1 MQRFAVPIPV
11 VLVDDPWVRLLSGD
25 RLRAALRDRGM
36 VEGFRVEDALAPAGD
51 RLPWSRMALAAALY
65 PEQLHLSPE
74 GTRVDLDLGV
84 VDGEWSFPREKD
96 MPGFGCALTPEQARR
111 RLASL
116 IRWPVGDKV
125 VVPGEPSRVPGLRNV
140 TVHVGLRSSV
150 RRRHVGG
157 RQLAATQ
164 HSGAPVR
171 LPLAAV
177 RPEATGLAL
186 RWAAVLSDPPSLD
199 PVAELL
205 RLSPGRWEAECP
217 SDVQSLPWLVVGV
230 RLTYGD
236 DSHVA
241 LQITVMSSSEPRL
254 AAAAEDA
261 LADERVTDAALSVAR
276 AWPGRVLLYAVGWSE
291 GGPLLVLALEGPGQ
305 RSDARVL
312 ARTALRA
319 TLCGMPEDA
328 LSARLREVWQDP
340 RRLAALRVLYSL

>member
-1 MQRFAVPIPV
+1 
-11 VLVDDPWVRLLSGD
+11 
-25 RLRAALRDRGM
+25 
-36 VEGFRVEDALAPAGD
+36 
-51 RLPWSRMALAAALY
+51 
-65 PEQLHLSPE
+65 
-74 GTRVDLDLGV
+74 
-84 VDGEWSFPREKD
+84 
-96 MPGFGCALTPEQARR
+96 
-111 RLASL
+111 
-116 IRWPVGDKV
+116 WPVGDKV

-205 RLSPGRWEAECP
+205 RLSPGRWEAGFP
-217 SDVQSLPWLVVGV
+217 NVQCLPWLTVGV
-230 RLTYGD
+230 RLIYCAD
-236 DSHVA
+236 AQVA
-241 LQITVMSSSEPRL
+241 VQITVMSSSECRL
-254 AAAAEDA
+254 AGAAEGG
-261 LADERVTDAALSVAR
+261 LADEEMVSAALSVAR
-276 AWPGRVLLYAVGWSE
+276 AWPGRVFLHGVVRSE
-291 GGPLLVLALEGPGQ
+291 GGPLLVLALEEPG
-305 RSDARVL
+305 ARAAARLL

-319 TLCGMPEDA
+319 ALRGMPEDA
-328 LSARLREVWQDP
+328 LSARLRELWQDE